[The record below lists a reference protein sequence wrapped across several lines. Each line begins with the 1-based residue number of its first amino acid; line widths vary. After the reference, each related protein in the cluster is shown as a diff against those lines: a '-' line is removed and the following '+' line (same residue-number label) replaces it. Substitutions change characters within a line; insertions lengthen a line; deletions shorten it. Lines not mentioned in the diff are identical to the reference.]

1 MTAQPDEAKLTA
13 YALGELDEAARSAVE
28 ARMAEDPAA
37 RQAVEE
43 TRRAARILS
52 GELAAEPAPQ
62 LTAEQRAAVE
72 ARAAAAAARR
82 GRRLQ
87 LRRLWLPMGV
97 TAAAAIVLIGVSVF
111 WSAILPGPQPTL
123 VGRADPDGDG
133 RRDAKLVGTPGA
145 RGEAPT
151 VTGTPKHYPA
161 AVPATRPPLAAG
173 PTCMS
178 NLQRLGNG
186 PDRLHTKGDPMT
198 LGGSLVKGPY
208 TAGGKPDPGEM
219 RSERP
224 DGGWNRESYAAIVEN
239 PFRKVTDHPLSTL
252 SIDVDTASYANVR
265 RKLLWDKRWPEKGAV
280 RIEEMVNYFPYDYA
294 GPQEGDEHPFAAH
307 THVSRCPWEG
317 RHRLLRVAL
326 KGKEIHPDSRPS
338 SNFVFLLDVSG
349 SMRPANKLPR
359 VKEAMKMLVERL
371 GENDRVAIVV
381 YAAATGL
388 VLDSTSCDHREQV
401 LAALDR
407 LHAGGS
413 TNGGA
418 GIQLAYRTAEEHFIT
433 GGVNRVILC
442 TDGDFNVGVTS
453 RSELLRLIEEKAR
466 SGVFLSVLGFGVGNY
481 QDDRMEMLADKGN
494 GNYAYIDTIN
504 EARKVLVDQMTG
516 TLVTIA
522 KDVKIQVE
530 FNPAK
535 VEAYRLIGY
544 ENRLLAKEDFH
555 DDRKDAGEIG
565 AGHTVTALYELA
577 PAGGRVRTP
586 KVDPLK
592 YQTRPGLSEAA
603 AGGAICTV
611 KLRYKQPD
619 AAKSTLMT
627 HEVFDGGGRFEKAP
641 RDFRFATAVAAFG
654 MILRDSKHK
663 GTYTLDAVI
672 EQAKSSLGEDPFG
685 YRGEF
690 VQIVERARQLAPR

>member
-1 MTAQPDEAKLTA
+1 MTAQLDDAKLTA
-13 YALGELDEAARSAVE
+13 YALGELDEATRADVE

-37 RQAVEE
+37 REAVEE
-43 TRRAARILS
+43 TRRAAGILRE
-52 GELAAEPAPQ
+52 ELAAEPALK
-62 LTAEQRAAVE
+62 LTAAQRAAVE
-72 ARAAAAAARR
+72 ANAAAAAAERQRRLRRR
-82 GRRLQ
+82 G
-87 LRRLWLPMGV
+87 LWLRVGT
-97 TAAAAIVLIGVSVF
+97 TAAAATVLIGLGAWAF
-111 WSAILPGPQPTL
+111 WSPALRELPSSGVGTARHGGETPPGP
-123 VGRADPDGDG
+123 G
-133 RRDAKLVGTPGA
+133 LVGTPGG
-145 RGEAPT
+145 RGRAPR
-151 VTGTPKHYPA
+151 VTGTPKHYA
-161 AVPATRPPLAAG
+161 PATRPDATATSIGGSAHRHLRG
-173 PTCMS
+173 DD
-178 NLQRLGNG
+178 LQRS
-186 PDRLHTKGDPMT
+186 PRVP
-198 LGGSLVKGPY
+198 PE
-208 TAGGKPDPGEM
+208 KPGPGEG
-219 RSERP
+219 SPERP
-224 DGGWNRESYAAIVEN
+224 DGGWNRESYAEIVEN
-239 PFRKVTDHPLSTL
+239 PFRKVTDHPLSTF

-265 RKLLWDKRWPEKGAV
+265 RKLLWEKRWPEKGAV
-280 RIEEMVNYFPYDYA
+280 RIEEMINYFPYDYA
-294 GPQEGDEHPFAAH
+294 PPAEGGEHPFAAH
-307 THVSRCPWEG
+307 THVSPCPWSRG
-317 RHRLLRVAL
+317 HRLLRVAL
-326 KGKEIHPDSRPS
+326 KGREIHPDSRPS

-388 VLDSTSCDHREQV
+388 VLDSTRCDEKETI

-407 LHAGGS
+407 LDAGGS

-418 GIQLAYRTAEEHFIT
+418 GIQLAYRTAEENFIT

-453 RSELLRLIEEKAR
+453 RGELLRLIEEKAR

-494 GNYAYIDTIN
+494 GNYAYIDTLN
-504 EARKVLVDQMTG
+504 EARKVLVDQMSG

-530 FNPAK
+530 FNPAE

-544 ENRLLAKEDFH
+544 ENRMLAKEDFR

-565 AGHTVTALYELA
+565 AGHTVTALYELV
-577 PAGGRVRTP
+577 PAGERVETP

-592 YQTRPGLSEAA
+592 YQTRPGLSQAA
-603 AGGAICTV
+603 ASGAICTV
-611 KLRYKQPD
+611 KLRYKQPG

-627 HEVFDGGGRFEKAP
+627 HEVLDTGGRFEKVP

-654 MILRDSKHK
+654 MILRDSRYK
-663 GTYTLDAVI
+663 GAYTLDAVI

-685 YRGEF
+685 YRAEF
-690 VQIVERARQLAPR
+690 VRIAETARRLAPR